1 MRVEAAA
8 LESPPG
14 RRPVAQPD
22 DEGGDTRFRAL
33 MEEEEWASL
42 PVAIRRRFSQRLAN
56 GATMLYA
63 GEVLETTMSR
73 AGWLLAQA
81 ARLIGGP
88 LPLTRNRHVPA
99 VVAVTEDHASRGQI
113 WTRLYGRPG
122 GFAQVVHSCKR
133 FAGATGLEEYVGYG
147 IGMTLTVK
155 AREGALIFRSRDYFL
170 DLLGRRFL
178 LPSWLTPGAT
188 VVTHAEL
195 PDGRFSF
202 TLQVIHPRFGLL
214 IRQMA
219 MFREVGPCGGSGTG
233 GRHIDCGGR

>member
-1 MRVEAAA
+1 MRVEASV
-8 LESPPG
+8 LEAPLG
-14 RRPVAQPD
+14 RLPVSD
-22 DEGGDTRFRAL
+22 DDGGDRRFRML
-33 MEEEEWASL
+33 MRAEEWASL
-42 PVAIRRRFSQRLAN
+42 PVAIRQRFSKHLAN
-56 GATMLYA
+56 GATVLYA

-73 AGWLLAQA
+73 VGWLLAQA

-88 LPLTRNRHVPA
+88 LPLMRNRHVPA
-99 VVAVTEDHASRGQI
+99 VVAVTEDHLSGGQI

-147 IGMTLTVK
+147 VGMTLTVE
-155 AREGALIFRSRDYFL
+155 ARAGALIFRSKDYFVEL
-170 DLLGRRFL
+170 FGRGWL
-178 LPSWLTPGAT
+178 LPAWLAPGAT

-202 TLQVIHPRFGLL
+202 TLQLIHPRLGLL

-219 MFREVGPCGGSGTG
+219 MFREVVS
-233 GRHIDCGGR
+233 